1 MARPDPERIAV
12 WRSFLTAQSL
22 IDRRLTVALN
32 DERDL
37 PLSWFEVLNAL
48 QLAGGS
54 ARVMDVSEHLVIGAS
69 SLSRQLNR
77 MEEEGLI
84 RRDRGRPDDQRA
96 VVVVLTRDGRDTWRR
111 ANTTYL
117 RVVKRHFMA
126 KLADSDVVTLQRVFG
141 KILDTL

>member
-1 MARPDPERIAV
+1 MAAPDPERLAV
-12 WRSFLTAQSL
+12 WRSFLTAHSL
-22 IDRRLTVALN
+22 LDRALN
-32 DERDL
+32 HALLDERDI
-37 PLSWFEVLNAL
+37 PLAWFEVLNAL

-54 ARVMDVSEHLVIGAS
+54 ARVMDVAEHLVIGAS

-96 VVVVLTRDGRDTWRR
+96 VVVVLTRDGRDAWRR

-117 RVVKRHFMA
+117 RIVKRHFMA
-126 KLADSDVVTLQRVFG
+126 KLADSDVVTMQRVFG

>member
-1 MARPDPERIAV
+1 MARPDPERLAV
-12 WRSFLTAQSL
+12 WRSFLTAQAL
-22 IDRRLTVALN
+22 IDRRLTIALN
-32 DERDL
+32 EEREL
-37 PLSWFEVLNAL
+37 PLAWFEVLNAL

-54 ARVMDVSEHLVIGAS
+54 ARVMDVAEHLVIGAS

-96 VVVVLTRDGRDTWRR
+96 VVVVLTRDGRDAWRR

-117 RVVKRHFMA
+117 RIVKRHFMA
-126 KLADSDVVTLQRVFG
+126 KLADSDVVTMQRVFG